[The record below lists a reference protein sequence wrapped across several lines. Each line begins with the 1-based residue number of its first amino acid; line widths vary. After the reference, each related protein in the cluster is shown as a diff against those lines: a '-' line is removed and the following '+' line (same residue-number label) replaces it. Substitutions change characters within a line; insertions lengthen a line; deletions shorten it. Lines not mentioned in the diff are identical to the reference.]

1 MMRQMMNMSAASS
14 PGSGNKL
21 DRKTVE
27 RNRRIHMKGLCLRLT
42 SLVPPHHFNPSRDS
56 LSQQAQLDQT
66 AAYIKELK
74 ERIGELKAKKEFLD
88 LMNIDIIGGNST
100 SMPIPVSASFRV
112 PVVELRELG
121 SSNIEV
127 VVVSGLDKN
136 FRLCDVIRVLHEE
149 GTDVIS
155 TNISRVGDRVFH
167 TLHAQVKVCR
177 VGVDTTRIWQRL
189 QELMSFPYLCED
201 AQFY

>member
-1 MMRQMMNMSAASS
+1 MMMGKMMNMSAASS
-14 PGSGNKL
+14 SSRNGINKL

-42 SLVPPHHFNPSRDS
+42 SLVPPHYFKPSRDM
-56 LSQQAQLDQT
+56 LSQQDQLDQT

-74 ERIGELKAKKEFLD
+74 ERIDELKVKKELLAPMSMD
-88 LMNIDIIGGNST
+88 GTMRSSIST
-100 SMPIPVSASFRV
+100 SFIV

-136 FRLCDVIRVLHEE
+136 FRLCDVISVLQEE

-189 QELMSFPYLCED
+189 QGLMSFPYLCED
-201 AQFY
+201 LQSY

>member
-1 MMRQMMNMSAASS
+1 MEMMGEVMNFSAAAS
-14 PGSGNKL
+14 PGSATRSKL

-42 SLVPPHHFNPSRDS
+42 SLVPPHYFNPSREL

-74 ERIGELKAKKEFLD
+74 ERIDELKVKKQL
-88 LMNIDIIGGNST
+88 LTPMSSSSHT
-100 SMPIPVSASFRV
+100 SSPASSSFIV

-127 VVVSGLDKN
+127 VVVSGLAKN
-136 FRLCDVIRVLHEE
+136 FRLCDVISVLQEE

-155 TNISRVGDRVFH
+155 INVSSVGDRVFH

-177 VGVDTTRIWQRL
+177 VGVDITRVWQRL
-189 QELMSFPYLCED
+189 QELMSLAYLCED
-201 AQFY
+201 AQSY